1 MPTLADVAK
10 IAGVGVMS
18 VSRVVN
24 GTRHV
29 SPEVERK
36 VRAAIEKIGYV
47 PNEAA
52 RVLKGT
58 RSSVL
63 GLIVPDLADPF
74 FAACCNSIQQTAWE
88 AGFMMLMAASGHRE
102 DLERRETE
110 IMVQRRVAG
119 LLAVAVGTENNHFAA
134 AQRAGVRVVA
144 VDRPI
149 QNVDTDVFTVD
160 NREASFQATQHLLG
174 HGHRSIVCIADEER
188 IYTRDERVAG
198 YSEAMHTAGLKT
210 RVCLV
215 GNTTGSI
222 ANQLAFHLEGKR
234 GPIAIFATSN
244 VLGIDVLREL
254 QRWQM
259 RIPEDIALL
268 CFDDF
273 SAATLVSPTITVVQQ
288 PVALLGQSA
297 AQMLVDRL
305 QTEDNAPPASV
316 VLPTQLIVRRS
327 CGC

>member
-1 MPTLADVAK
+1 
-10 IAGVGVMS
+10 MS

-24 GTRHV
+24 GSRRVT
-29 SPEVERK
+29 PEVERK

-52 RVLKGT
+52 RILKGT

-74 FAACCNSIQQTAWE
+74 FAACCNAIQQAAWD
-88 AGFMMLMAASGHRE
+88 AGFMTLMAASAHRE
-102 DLERRETE
+102 ELERRETE

-119 LLAVAVGTENNHFAA
+119 LLAVAVGSENQHFAA
-134 AQRAGVRVVA
+134 AQKTGVRVVA

-149 QNVDTDVFTVD
+149 RNVDTDVFTVD
-160 NREASFQATQHLLG
+160 NRDASLRATQHLIQ
-174 HGHRSIVCIADEER
+174 HGHRNIVCIADEER
-188 IYTRDERVAG
+188 IYTRAERVAG
-198 YSEAMHTAGLKT
+198 YSEAMRAAKLKA

-215 GNTTGSI
+215 GSMTGSL
-222 ANQLAFHLEGKR
+222 ADQLAFHLDAR
-234 GPIAIFATSN
+234 RRPTAIFATSN

-254 QRWQM
+254 QRWQI
-259 RIPEDIALL
+259 RIPEDVALL

-288 PVALLGQSA
+288 PVALLGQRA
-297 AQMLVDRL
+297 AQMLLERL
-305 QTEDNAPPASV
+305 QTNSEQPPAHI
-316 VLPTQLIVRRS
+316 VLPTELIVRRS